1 MCVRHHLRK
10 GIITYFPGTCNL
22 ELSQIKKNITV
33 GMNSR
38 RQEALKESE
47 RAILLIIK
55 QTDVFQSN
63 SKPLLAENYFFDS
76 RIATGEAE

>member
-1 MCVRHHLRK
+1 
-10 GIITYFPGTCNL
+10 
-22 ELSQIKKNITV
+22 
-33 GMNSR
+33 MNSR
-38 RQEALKESE
+38 QQEALKESE